1 MSQDEFLCRLVDAT
15 GCGLLLD
22 VADVH
27 INAMDATSDL
37 LNVLVT
43 RVPIRVSLLEQDAN
57 LPNLIEP
64 LLADVAWSGE
74 VITAAGRAIR

>member
-1 MSQDEFLCRLVDAT
+1 MSQDEFFCPPVAAT

-37 LNVLVT
+37 LDVLVT
-43 RVPIRVSLLEQDAN
+43 RVPIRARIIEQDAN
-57 LPNLIEP
+57 LPNVIEP
-64 LLADVAWSGE
+64 LSAEIARSGE
-74 VITAAGRAIR
+74 GIAATGRTIR

>member
-1 MSQDEFLCRLVDAT
+1 MSQDEFFCRLVAAT

-43 RVPIRVSLLEQDAN
+43 RVPTRVSILKQDAN
-57 LPNLIEP
+57 LPNVIEP
-64 LLADVAWSGE
+64 LLADVASSGE
-74 VITAAGRAIR
+74 VITAAGRSIR